1 MICFDVAI
9 FDLVHNVEAIFHL
22 PTLYPLSSVK
32 VASNKELETQFF
44 MNIAY
49 LVIPQFGYEGL
60 AFSSWSLLRPSF
72 FIFRFTDFFFTTS

>member
-1 MICFDVAI
+1 MHD
-9 FDLVHNVEAIFHL
+9 VEAIFHL

-32 VASNKELETQFF
+32 VPSDKKLKTQFV

-72 FIFRFTDFFFTTS
+72 FLIFCFTDFFTTS